1 MSFCF
6 CGPTFYCSKTMQSV
20 AWKQNVGIV
29 FRAGTT
35 YFFFL
40 VRPTLVASQLKP
52 TFFFSS
58 STSRDDWVPDTGN
71 DDQIQYKLNVCHTVL
86 YKELDVKNPDGVASW
101 GKRGK
106 GRSLG

>member
-1 MSFCF
+1 MEQSMDELLLLL
-6 CGPTFYCSKTMQSV
+6 PQLIVLIQCSALHRSKRG
-20 AWKQNVGIV
+20 N
-29 FRAGTT
+29 R
-35 YFFFL
+35 
-40 VRPTLVASQLKP
+40 QLKLI
-52 TFFFSS
+52 FFSLPFFRL
-58 STSRDDWVPDTGN
+58 SRDDWVPDTGN